1 MLPTSLSLETWLVIL
16 VALVAANLAFMSPRF
31 MLIKMLT
38 RKHVGWCL
46 LEMLV
51 WYCLVGVF
59 SYFLEQ
65 MIGNVFPKR
74 WEFFAITICLF
85 LVAAFPGF
93 IWRFLLKHRDN
104 NIEG

>member
-31 MLIKMLT
+31 MLIKTLT